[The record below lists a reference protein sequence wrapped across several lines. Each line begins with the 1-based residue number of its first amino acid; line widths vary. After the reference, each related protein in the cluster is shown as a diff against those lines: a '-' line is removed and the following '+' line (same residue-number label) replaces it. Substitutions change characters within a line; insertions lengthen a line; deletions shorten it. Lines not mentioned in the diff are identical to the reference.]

1 VGRSFIFSEAKS
13 VTEIIPKSCRLA
25 QKLAEQR
32 HVKKRHA
39 GARKGKR
46 VPRPLESTTR
56 KTAEVLLSERAR
68 NDSFPIVGIGASA
81 GGLEAFTLLLQN
93 LPSDLH
99 MALVL
104 VQHLDPTYKSL
115 LSELLSRTTKL
126 AVEEVTDGTRVKPGH
141 VYVIPPNTTMTIS
154 RHVLH
159 LTPRLDA
166 ERKHTPIDI
175 FLESLAQDQKSR
187 AIGIILSGTSM
198 DGIHGL
204 RAIKDEG
211 GITIAQDEKSAKYY
225 DLPRSAVAAGVVD
238 LILRPHDIAQELV
251 KLSKHPYVPYL
262 ETETAEKLLPQTDLD
277 KIFGLLRK
285 ATGVDFAEYKHA
297 TIKRRILRRML
308 ILKTNKMKDYLSNL
322 KTNPGELSSLFQDIL
337 INVTGFFREP
347 QTFDALK
354 QVVFPSITK
363 KRSADDPIRTW
374 IPGCSTGEE
383 VYSLAIC
390 LVEYLDHSSV
400 HPPIQI
406 FATDVNETV
415 LEKARNGIYA
425 ASATAS
431 LSAERLRRFFV
442 KTNGSYQVNK
452 TIRRMCVFAKQ
463 DVTADPPFSKL
474 DLIICRNLLIYL
486 GPALQK
492 KLLPIF
498 HYSLKPAGFLVLG
511 DFETVGEFDNIFKVA
526 KKRSKIYS
534 KRPVVS
540 RKPLDF
546 STSYI
551 TERQVGKPTVNR
563 PAESQAPEPEIF
575 KEVDRILLTRYSPAS
590 VIVNSELEI
599 IQFRGRTGTFL
610 EPAPG
615 KASLNVLKMA
625 REGMMTD
632 LRGALDR
639 ARKSG
644 VTVRKEA
651 IAIRSDEKYLDV
663 NLEVVPLKTN
673 RARPNFLVAFEEALP
688 KPASS
693 AALGRAGGQK
703 SGKERRAEDLKLVR
717 LHQELS
723 STKEYLQSIIQDK
736 DASNQELKAANEE
749 IQSSNEELQSTNEE
763 LETAKEELQSTNEEL
778 TTVNEEL
785 QNRNLELTQANND
798 MTNLNASANVPVLMM
813 GSDLRLRNWGPLAD
827 KLFNLKASDLGRSIF
842 DINLGVQLPDFKAI
856 INEVVDN
863 TISKEIEAKGPQ
875 GRWYMVRIG
884 PYRTADNKIEG
895 VVLAFV
901 DIDRLKQGEAKLRA
915 RSEHLEDLVEERS
928 RMLSNATRLAAIGE
942 TAGMVGHD
950 LRNPLQTII
959 NTIHLAKEAMKANSA
974 STPEKD
980 PRVESALETIREQAD
995 FMNKIVSDLQDY
1007 AKQAKPTFVEYDMQ
1021 RLINDSLSS
1030 IPVPKSV
1037 EVSSSLETGFPKLSV
1052 DPGLLRR
1059 AFTNIIT
1066 NALQAMPDGGKL
1078 KIRAWTSQNIA
1089 AVSFQD
1095 TGIGIPEDVKTK
1107 MFSPLFTT
1115 REKGVGL
1122 GLAVTKRL
1130 IESHKGEIK
1139 VFSKMGEGTTLTVE
1153 LPLDLKR

>member
-1 VGRSFIFSEAKS
+1 MR
-13 VTEIIPKSCRLA
+13 
-25 QKLAEQR
+25 
-32 HVKKRHA
+32 KRHA

-46 VPRPLESTTR
+46 VPRTLESTTR
-56 KTAEVLLSERAR
+56 KIAEVLVSERAR

-141 VYVIPPNTTMTIS
+141 VYVIPPNTTMTVS

-159 LTPRLDA
+159 LTPRVDA
-166 ERKHTPIDI
+166 DHKHTPIDT

-187 AIGIILSGTSM
+187 AIGVILSGTSM

-204 RAIKDEG
+204 KAIKDEG

-308 ILKTNKMKDYLSNL
+308 ILKTNKMKDYLNNL

-354 QVVFPSITK
+354 QVVFPSILK

-431 LSAERLRRFFV
+431 ISTERLRRFFV

-599 IQFRGRTGTFL
+599 IQFRGRTGAFL

-693 AALGRAGGQK
+693 AALGRAGGEK

-813 GSDLRLRNWGPLAD
+813 GSDLRLRSWGPLAD
-827 KLFNLKASDLGRSIF
+827 KLFSLKASDLGRSIF
-842 DINLGVQLPDFKAI
+842 DINLGVQLPDFQAI

-1030 IPVPKSV
+1030 TPVPKSV
-1037 EVSSSLETGFPKLSV
+1037 QVSSSVETGFPKLSV

>member
-1 VGRSFIFSEAKS
+1 MKETVEDSSRFQPSLYRSWGVLLYS
-13 VTEIIPKSCRLA
+13 PKPS
-25 QKLAEQR
+25 
-32 HVKKRHA
+32 
-39 GARKGKR
+39 
-46 VPRPLESTTR
+46 PLR
-56 KTAEVLLSERAR
+56 EVLVSERAR
-68 NDSFPIVGIGASA
+68 TDSFPIVGIGASA

-104 VQHLDPTYKSL
+104 IQHLDPTYKSL
-115 LSELLSRTTKL
+115 LTELLSRTTKL

-159 LTPRLDA
+159 LNPRVEAD
-166 ERKHTPIDI
+166 RRHTPIDI

-204 RAIKDEG
+204 KAIKDEG

-251 KLSKHPYVPYL
+251 KLSQHPYVPYL

-277 KIFGLLRK
+277 KIFALLRK

-308 ILKTNKMKDYLSNL
+308 ILKTNKMKDYLNNL

-383 VYSLAIC
+383 VYSLAIS

-431 LSAERLRRFFV
+431 ISAERLRRFFV

-486 GPALQK
+486 GPVLQK

-546 STSYI
+546 STTYI
-551 TERQVGKPTVNR
+551 AERQVGKPTVNR

-599 IQFRGRTGTFL
+599 IQFRGRTGAFL

-693 AALGRAGGQK
+693 AALGRAGGEK

-717 LHQELS
+717 LQRELS
-723 STKEYLQSIIQDK
+723 STKDYLQSIIQDK

-813 GSDLRLRNWGPLAD
+813 GSDLRLRSWGPLAD

-842 DINLGVQLPDFKAI
+842 DIDLGVQLPDFKAI

-875 GRWYMVRIG
+875 GRWYMVRMG

-1007 AKQAKPTFVEYDMQ
+1007 AKQAKPNFVEYDIQ

-1030 IPVPKSV
+1030 IC
-1037 EVSSSLETGFPKLSV
+1037 
-1052 DPGLLRR
+1052 
-1059 AFTNIIT
+1059 
-1066 NALQAMPDGGKL
+1066 
-1078 KIRAWTSQNIA
+1078 
-1089 AVSFQD
+1089 
-1095 TGIGIPEDVKTK
+1095 
-1107 MFSPLFTT
+1107 
-1115 REKGVGL
+1115 
-1122 GLAVTKRL
+1122 
-1130 IESHKGEIK
+1130 
-1139 VFSKMGEGTTLTVE
+1139 
-1153 LPLDLKR
+1153 

>member
-1 VGRSFIFSEAKS
+1 
-13 VTEIIPKSCRLA
+13 
-25 QKLAEQR
+25 
-32 HVKKRHA
+32 VKKRHV
-39 GARKGKR
+39 GAREGKL
-46 VPRPLESTTR
+46 VSRPAESATR
-56 KTAEVLLSERAR
+56 KNAEVLVRDR
-68 NDSFPIVGIGASA
+68 TRDDSFSIVGVGASA
-81 GGLEAFTLLLQN
+81 GGLEAFTQLLQE
-93 LPSDLH
+93 LPSGIN

-115 LSELLSRTTKL
+115 LTELLSRTTKL
-126 AVEEVTDGTRVKPGH
+126 AVEEVTDRTRVKPGH
-141 VYVIPPNTTMTIS
+141 VYVIPPNTTMMIS
-154 RHVLH
+154 KRVLH
-159 LTPRLDA
+159 LTPRV
-166 ERKHTPIDI
+166 EVGRHTPIDQ
-175 FLESLAQDQKSR
+175 FLESLAQDQKGR
-187 AIGIILSGTSM
+187 AIGVILSGTSM
-198 DGIHGL
+198 DGIRGL

-225 DLPRSAVAAGVVD
+225 DLPRSAVAAGCVD
-238 LILRPHDIAQELV
+238 LILRPQDIAQELV
-251 KLSKHPYVPYL
+251 KLSQHPYVPYL
-262 ETETAEKLLPQTDLD
+262 ETETAEKLLPQSDLD

-285 ATGVDFAEYKHA
+285 ATGVDFADYKHA

-308 ILKTNKMKDYLSNL
+308 ILKTNKMEDYLNNL

-354 QVVFPSITK
+354 QEVFPSIMK
-363 KRSADDPIRTW
+363 KRSADDPIRIW

-390 LVEYLDHSSV
+390 LVEYLDHSPV
-400 HPPIQI
+400 HPSIQI

-415 LEKARNGIYA
+415 LEKARQGEYA
-425 ASATAS
+425 ASAS
-431 LSAERLRRFFV
+431 ISAERLRRFFV
-442 KTNGSYQVNK
+442 RVNGSYQVNK
-452 TIRRMCVFAKQ
+452 SIRRMCVFAKQ

-486 GPALQK
+486 GPALQR

-498 HYSLKPAGFLVLG
+498 HYSLKSAGFLVLG

-526 KKRSKIYS
+526 NKHFKIYS
-534 KRPVVS
+534 KRPVVT

-546 STSYI
+546 STTYI
-551 TERQVGKPTVNR
+551 AKPGRVGKPADNR
-563 PAESQAPEPEIF
+563 LAESQVPEPEIF
-575 KEVDRILLTRYSPAS
+575 KEADRILLTKYTPAS

-599 IQFRGRTGTFL
+599 IQFRGRTGSFL

-632 LRGALDR
+632 LRNVLDR
-639 ARKSG
+639 AKKSG
-644 VTVRKEA
+644 EIVRKEA
-651 IAIRSDEKYLDV
+651 IAIRSDGKYLDV

-673 RARPNFLVAFEEALP
+673 RAHPCFLVAFEEALP
-688 KPASS
+688 KPAPSVT
-693 AALGRAGGQK
+693 LGRAGGEK
-703 SGKERRAEDLKLVR
+703 SRKERRAEDLKLVR
-717 LHQELS
+717 LQQELS
-723 STKEYLQSIIQDK
+723 ATKDYLQSIIEDK
-736 DASNQELKAANEE
+736 EAANEELKAANEE

-785 QNRNLELTQANND
+785 QNRNLELTQVNND
-798 MTNLNASANVPVLMM
+798 ITNLNASANVPVLMM
-813 GSDLRLRNWGPLAD
+813 GSDLRLRRWGPLAD
-827 KLFNLKASDLGRSIF
+827 KLFNLKASDLGRPIF
-842 DINLGVQLPDFKAI
+842 DINLGFQIPDLKET
-856 INEVVDN
+856 INDVVDN
-863 TISKEIEAKGPQ
+863 VIIKEIEAKGPQ
-875 GRWYMVRIG
+875 GRWFLVRIG

-895 VVLAFV
+895 AVLAFV

-928 RMLSNATRLAAIGE
+928 RMLSNTTRLAAIGE

-980 PRVESALETIREQAD
+980 PRVGSALETIREQAD

-1030 IPVPKSV
+1030 IPVPRSV
-1037 EVSSSLETGFPKLSV
+1037 DVSSSVETGFPKLSV

-1089 AVSFQD
+1089 AVSFED

-1139 VFSKMGEGTTLTVE
+1139 VFSKVGEGTTLTVE